1 MYLRYTV
8 VGYTNDFG
16 VMDDG
21 KKWSGK
27 RAVLQELRF
36 DDENKTATQGLT
48 VVCKC
53 SKDFREVSLG
63 VTGVALFDRSGK
75 LSKIEY
81 NASGK

>member
-1 MYLRYTV
+1 MYLKYTV

-21 KKWSGK
+21 KKWNGK

-36 DDENKTATQGLT
+36 NDDSKTANQGLT

-53 SKDFREVSLG
+53 SKDFREIPVG
-63 VTGVALFDRSGK
+63 TVGTALFDRSGK
-75 LSKIEY
+75 LTKIEC
-81 NASGK
+81 GK